1 MINMISSAKFSK
13 IEARAD
19 FQGESEEPEKQDFAE
34 ILNGFS
40 FTVVPPSAPLPNLP
54 AENSDAQFAEREVAL
69 IAVEESRQPL
79 PQFDEGIA
87 LPKDFA
93 QVLPKNL
100 FENSDINPA
109 QTIETA
115 KNLFAE
121 NAGSSANPA
130 KTESLISEKSEQV
143 PANEKTENSDLFSRL
158 ESLEIE
164 NASTKKEITN
174 RDFSANQNAAESFAD
189 ERNPQPASKLPK
201 LFREVSSFLEVSD
214 FSAKFNQTAETAAPM
229 KVSEAEIPT
238 QIEAQIE
245 HLANLAMQTGKPH
258 ILKMRLNPAELGAV
272 EIKIEKDAGGNLN
285 AHFQTENEETRQILT
300 DNLAELRDRLE
311 DSGLQLE
318 RIEVSCGS
326 FTLAGNETREQSSQ
340 AFENAFPFSDSHSKT
355 ESNPIVKDE
364 ANSEK
369 SNRLLSIRA

>member
-1 MINMISSAKFSK
+1 MINMISSAKFTN

-54 AENSDAQFAEREVAL
+54 AENSDAQFAGREAAS
-69 IAVEESRQPL
+69 IAAEESRQPL
-79 PQFDEGIA
+79 PQFDEGIV

-93 QVLPKNL
+93 QVLPKTF
-100 FENSDINPA
+100 FENAHTNALQNAEKTKSAQAENTDLAALFPKIADGSSEKDVQSSDGEKAENGD
-109 QTIETA
+109 
-115 KNLFAE
+115 LFAQ
-121 NAGSSANPA
+121 
-130 KTESLISEKSEQV
+130 I
-143 PANEKTENSDLFSRL
+143 

-164 NASTKKEITN
+164 NAAPQTETGAESS
-174 RDFSANQNAAESFAD
+174 FGNQNSAESLAD
-189 ERNPQPASKLPK
+189 ERNAQSSNKLPK

-214 FSAKFNQTAETAAPM
+214 FSAKFNQTAETAAPPTI
-229 KVSEAEIPT
+229 SEAAIPA

-272 EIKIEKDAGGNLN
+272 EIKIEKDSGGNLN
-285 AHFQTENEETRQILT
+285 AHFQTEREETRQILT

-311 DSGLQLE
+311 NSGLQLE
-318 RIEVSCGS
+318 RIEISCGS
-326 FTLAGNETREQSSQ
+326 FASTGNEARGDASQ
-340 AFENAFPFSDSHSKT
+340 AFENRFPSANSKPSA
-355 ESNPIVKDE
+355 ENNPIVKDE

-369 SNRLLSIRA
+369 SHRFLSIRA